1 MKVSLFSFLFNR
13 YSSVLFLIIL
23 VGTAY
28 WFVITNDCIVGYRLY
43 EKASPENFESL
54 QKAIKDNPSL
64 VNRKFSLG
72 ENNVSLV
79 HMVCSS
85 CNLEGINYLISL
97 DADFN
102 QETTQGRTPLSILTT
117 SSDPI
122 ALECIRV
129 ILGSKLIE
137 KASVT
142 KPNRF
147 GKSPVSFAISHYMPV
162 YLKEYLKII
171 NDNSLKVD
179 KDMLLCEA
187 VESLRETKEG
197 IDIVSI
203 LLSEGASPSRKTLQN
218 KSAVEIAKESGK
230 KIFLDLLEK

>member
-1 MKVSLFSFLFNR
+1 
-13 YSSVLFLIIL
+13 
-23 VGTAY
+23 
-28 WFVITNDCIVGYRLY
+28 
-43 EKASPENFESL
+43 
-54 QKAIKDNPSL
+54 
-64 VNRKFSLG
+64 
-72 ENNVSLV
+72 
-79 HMVCSS
+79 
-85 CNLEGINYLISL
+85 
-97 DADFN
+97 
-102 QETTQGRTPLSILTT
+102 
-117 SSDPI
+117 
-122 ALECIRV
+122 
-129 ILGSKLIE
+129 
-137 KASVT
+137 
-142 KPNRF
+142 
-147 GKSPVSFAISHYMPV
+147 MPV